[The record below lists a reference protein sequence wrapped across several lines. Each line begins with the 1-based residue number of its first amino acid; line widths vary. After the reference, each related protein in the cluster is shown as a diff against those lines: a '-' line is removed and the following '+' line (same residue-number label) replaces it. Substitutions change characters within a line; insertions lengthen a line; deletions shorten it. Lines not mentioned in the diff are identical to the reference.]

1 MKRITVLGLG
11 LLGDAVA
18 QRLLAGGF
26 EVTGYDVRPEAIE
39 NLAGKGLK
47 AASSVAKAV
56 ADADLVFTVLPS
68 LKIVDDVIR
77 GAEGV
82 LANARPDTTIAQMST
97 ISPSLTRSL
106 GESAGARGIRF
117 LDTPMSGTRSMV
129 LTGDCTIF
137 VGGERAHADACR
149 AVFAA
154 IGRQTIHVGPVGS
167 AMLAKLATNLLVG
180 VNTVAVAE
188 ALVLGAKGGLDPAH
202 LLEVL
207 RQSAATSRM
216 LEVRGPLMVKHD
228 FTAQMKI
235 DLFMKDFDLMLEE
248 GKRVG
253 APLLLTGLS
262 RELSGAAAALGHGAD
277 DLAAVI
283 AALETMAG
291 LGDR

>member
-1 MKRITVLGLG
+1 MKRITVVGLG

-18 QRLLAGGF
+18 QRLLGAGF
-26 EVTGYDVRPEAIE
+26 EVTGYDVRPDAIQG
-39 NLAGKGLK
+39 LVGKGLK
-47 AASSVAKAV
+47 GATSVAKAV

-68 LKIVDDVIR
+68 LAIVDEVIR
-77 GAEGV
+77 GADGV
-82 LANARPDTTIAQMST
+82 LANVRPEATIAQMST
-97 ISPSLTRSL
+97 ISPSLTRAL
-106 GESAGARGIRF
+106 GESAAARGVRF

-129 LTGDCTIF
+129 LKGDCTIF
-137 VGGERAHADACR
+137 IGGEREHADRCGEA
-149 AVFAA
+149 FLA

-202 LLEVL
+202 LLDVL
-207 RQSAATSRM
+207 KQSAATSRM
-216 LEVRGPLMVKHD
+216 LEVRGPLMVKRD
-228 FTAQMKI
+228 FEAQMKMA
-235 DLFMKDFDLMLEE
+235 LFMKDFDLMLEE

-262 RELSGAAAALGHGAD
+262 RELSGAAVALGHGGD

-283 AALETMAG
+283 TALETMAG

>member
-1 MKRITVLGLG
+1 MKQITVLGLG

-77 GAEGV
+77 GADGV

-137 VGGERAHADACR
+137 VGGEHAHADACR

-262 RELSGAAAALGHGAD
+262 RELSGAAVALRHGAD